1 MYGVLRP
8 FPTKI
13 KYRRKLE
20 IWRLKGQAKDVKEA
34 LIKLSVAV
42 GIKVEAA
49 KLEEES
55 KNMSSSP
62 TKANVETD
70 MTTQTDMN
78 KALQDRM
85 KEGGIVL
92 DAAAKITYAQ
102 GLGFM
107 GRGVTKYVALIS
119 NLKNF
124 KPSVTSLGASAQS
137 AVYLAQSLPGN
148 MSNFSST
155 LSAAIEFAKDQ
166 NIPLPDPQNF

>member
-1 MYGVLRP
+1 
-8 FPTKI
+8 
-13 KYRRKLE
+13 
-20 IWRLKGQAKDVKEA
+20 
-34 LIKLSVAV
+34 
-42 GIKVEAA
+42 
-49 KLEEES
+49 
-55 KNMSSSP
+55 
-62 TKANVETD
+62 
-70 MTTQTDMN
+70 MN

-107 GRGVTKYVALIS
+107 GREVTKYVALIS